1 MEAFN
6 SFMAKK
12 KTKVYWV
19 VERKVTHLGLVN
31 MKTIVI
37 SLIIDMK
44 FSNNSF
50 LVINDALLLKKCVF
64 VVCMNHVCMK
74 CTIVLYELTTK
85 IQFVPYLF
93 WLCDT

>member
-44 FSNNSF
+44 
-50 LVINDALLLKKCVF
+50 
-64 VVCMNHVCMK
+64 
-74 CTIVLYELTTK
+74 
-85 IQFVPYLF
+85 LF
-93 WLCDT
+93 